1 MRSTLAAAWRAGTI
15 VGACLLAC
23 TPPAW
28 SAEAGAVGVGAT
40 VESKNNCLFNAKVLT
55 LGFGNIDPAGSADV
69 TATATM
75 TFVCNGAG
83 TLATFFIS
91 ANDGLHASG
100 AGARRMRHT
109 VTTSEYLP
117 YSISLAP
124 ATATVAKG
132 STQTLTVTG
141 TIQPFQFQNVLAGVY
156 QDTVVLTI
164 TP

>member
-1 MRSTLAAAWRAGTI
+1 MAVTWRWFGTAA
-15 VGACLLAC
+15 VCVLLC

-28 SAEAGAVGVGAT
+28 SAEAGAVSVGAT
-40 VESKNNCLFNAKVLT
+40 VESKNNCLFNAKALT

-91 ANDGLHASG
+91 ANNGLHEG
-100 AGARRMRHT
+100 GTGTRRMRHT
-109 VTTSEYLP
+109 VTFSEYLP
-117 YSISLAP
+117 YSLSLAP
-124 ATATVAKG
+124 ATATVTKG
-132 STQTLTVTG
+132 VNQTLTVTG
-141 TIQPFQFQNVLAGVY
+141 TIQPFQFQNVLAGAY
-156 QDTVVLTI
+156 QDEVRLTI